1 MYGTCH
7 FPKNCMYYG
16 ITRTQIPGSGYEDNW
31 ERKGSEREERVN
43 IWESK
48 FDFVTNKKP

>member
-1 MYGTCH
+1 
-7 FPKNCMYYG
+7 MYYG
-16 ITRTQIPGSGYEDNW
+16 ITRTQIPGSGYEDSW